1 MSSLRHD
8 GAHDAKM
15 MRKLRFNILTCFVA
29 TGCALAGGCGTKP
42 STDHKTEA
50 KPGVERTTHDDVM
63 SLNISISPAKL
74 SLHDTARVAL
84 EVTSE
89 SGVTVHVADY
99 ADALRDGDRRF
110 ELSATL
116 TDKHEAEPTDDG
128 RLRWHYDYDVTFF
141 LPGDYEFPPASA
153 SYVDMRDAAGSDK
166 AAGATADTEPQTH
179 TLESEAMTV
188 TVTDDRAQPLT
199 PQELADI
206 KVPDPVGLHRP
217 LTFTLWI
224 AAIVALAVCGLVA
237 YLVRRRSRAERIAPP
252 MPAHVWARLQLD
264 ALQEEDLIGH
274 GLAQEFFYRISGIVR
289 GYIERR
295 FAVSAPEMTTEEF
308 LTAAGTDRRFDREQT
323 GSLNGF
329 LTACDLVKYA
339 RHDPSSTE
347 ATGAVRAAEDFVE
360 RTREREE
367 AAPPEEPTRTGGAT

>member
-1 MSSLRHD
+1 
-8 GAHDAKM
+8 M
-15 MRKLRFNILTCFVA
+15 MRKVWFNILTCFVA
-29 TGCALAGGCGTKP
+29 AGCALAGGCGTKP
-42 STDHKTEA
+42 AAGQKSNA
-50 KPGVERTTHDDVM
+50 KPGVERTAHDDVM
-63 SLNISISPAKL
+63 NLHISVTPGKL
-74 SLHDTARVAL
+74 SLHDKAKVAL
-84 EVTSE
+84 DVTTVPD
-89 SGVTVHVADY
+89 VTVHVADY

-110 ELSATL
+110 ELSAKL

-153 SYVDMRDAAGSDK
+153 SYVDMRDAAGTKK
-166 AAGATADTEPQTH
+166 AAGKSANTEPQTH
-179 TLESEAMTV
+179 TLDTEAMTV

-224 AAIVALAVCGLVA
+224 AAVVALAVCGLVA
-237 YLVRRRSRAERIAPP
+237 YLVRRRSRAERLAPP
-252 MPAHVWARLQLD
+252 IPAHVWARLQLD
-264 ALQEEDLIGH
+264 ALQEEDLVGR

-347 ATGAVRAAEDFVE
+347 ANEAVRAAEDFVE

-367 AAPPEEPTRTGGAT
+367 AASSSQPTSTGGAA